1 MSEETEKSKEKQ
13 LGVYKTS
20 KSAWIIFGVLTIATI
35 VVVIIMSRK
44 KNIVTD
50 AFTPTA
56 SPIPPIN

>member
-1 MSEETEKSKEKQ
+1 MFKKSDKEKQ

-44 KNIVTD
+44 KNIDVNS
-50 AFTPTA
+50 PISPI

>member
-1 MSEETEKSKEKQ
+1 MLETEKSKGKQ

-20 KSAWIIFGVLTIATI
+20 KSAWILFGVLAIATI

-44 KNIVTD
+44 KNIGAD
-50 AFTPTA
+50 AFTPTS